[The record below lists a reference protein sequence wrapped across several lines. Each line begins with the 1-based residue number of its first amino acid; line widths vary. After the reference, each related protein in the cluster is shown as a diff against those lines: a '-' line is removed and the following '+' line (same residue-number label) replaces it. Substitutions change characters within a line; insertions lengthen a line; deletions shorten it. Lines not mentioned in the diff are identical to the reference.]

1 MVHTDTYSK
10 PTVNGEVSSPLNPN
24 DIDVDCDSLFS
35 ETSTLR
41 SFHLKNFDSPSN
53 DSKGKE
59 PEYGKGISPVLSPTT
74 PTPYFDPSY
83 LNDKIL
89 PTAPGGDEEHDRSV
103 SLNAS
108 LSLN

>member
-1 MVHTDTYSK
+1 M
-10 PTVNGEVSSPLNPN
+10 NPN